1 MELTE
6 LDLMETKLRRWRAC
20 AKDKSCIVVLVS
32 RSKALQLLYNI
43 FATFQVPGEE
53 SALSFECR
61 VALPPTVG
69 RTLFI
74 TSMFSERYTVP
85 FHCKLVLVIYSARVT
100 LSLYMNVHYI

>member
-53 SALSFECR
+53 SALSWVSGDTAAHR
-61 VALPPTVG
+61 G
-69 RTLFI
+69 QN
-74 TSMFSERYTVP
+74 P
-85 FHCKLVLVIYSARVT
+85 FHNIYV
-100 LSLYMNVHYI
+100 